1 MSYKKS
7 TSRHHITQIHHDMDL
22 RQEALTL
29 LLANKKGADQHV
41 HPHSPK
47 SAHLLATSQRVVA
60 LAATTRWYS
69 ISESIFRNS

>member
-1 MSYKKS
+1 MHE
-7 TSRHHITQIHHDMDL
+7 T
-22 RQEALTL
+22 LTM

-47 SAHLLATSQRVVA
+47 SAHLSATNQRVVVA

-69 ISESIFRNS
+69 ISVRDGTVFLCEMVHYFCTRWYTISV